1 MSWEYVTLDKLGTI
15 SRGRSKHRPR
25 NEHCSVVNIR
35 LCRLQT

>member
-15 SRGRSKHRPR
+15 SRGRSKHR
-25 NEHCSVVNIR
+25 SVVNIR